1 MSAERFQLDIVTPE
15 GVVVSTEV
23 DEVVAP
29 GPEGEFGVLPGH
41 SPFLVLLGVGE
52 VRYPTDQGVERLAV
66 AHGFA
71 EVTPERVTILAERCE
86 RPDEIDAERAR
97 AALARAEARLVG
109 DTPAIDHARA
119 EAAYRRA
126 QNRIRMA
133 AEE

>member
-23 DEVVAP
+23 DEVVVP

-41 SPFLVLLGVGE
+41 SPFLVLLDVGE
-52 VRYPTDQGVERLAV
+52 VRYPTDRGVERLAV

-71 EVTPERVTILAERCE
+71 EVTPEKVTILAERCE
-86 RPDEIDAERAR
+86 RPGEIDVERAR
-97 AALARAEARLVG
+97 AALARAEARLAG
-109 DTPAIDHARA
+109 DTTEIGHARA

-133 AEE
+133 SEE

>member
-1 MSAERFQLDIVTPE
+1 MSAGSLQLDVVTPE
-15 GVVVSTEV
+15 GLVVSTEV
-23 DEVVAP
+23 DEVVVP

-41 SPFLVLLGVGE
+41 SPFLVLLDVGE
-52 VRYPTDQGVERLAV
+52 VRYHTPQGVERLAV
-66 AHGFA
+66 GQGFA

-86 RPDEIDAERAR
+86 RPDEIDVDRAR

-109 DTPAIDHARA
+109 DTTEIDYARA

-126 QNRIRMA
+126 LNRLRMA